1 MTALWE
7 RRILEEN
14 QETRSRL
21 KSIPKNS
28 VDKSIEILN
37 EAIHGEWLTVTG
49 KKRPNKMVTNNGE
62 NTKDSPF
69 QNKLLGFG
77 ALNIDPVAIFSK

>member
-1 MTALWE
+1 MAGDGAMGK
-7 RRILEEN
+7 EN
-14 QETRSRL
+14 SGGKSGDEI